1 MTKDEGQL
9 IFKLNKPKA
18 LGLENF
24 FISSS
29 NKLAVNSINK
39 WRLWTERKLILLGPT
54 ASGKSHL
61 ANFWASET
69 CALKIDRGC
78 ILSDDIMEFTKHG
91 ALLIEDLDAFIDEEK
106 QERIFIQ
113 EQLFHFFN
121 ALSQAKCYLL
131 ITGSTPVSNWGITIP
146 DLFSRLSSYEKVNLM
161 PPDDTLLTA
170 VMVKQ
175 FEDKQIKASPEFIS
189 FVSKRLNRTF
199 DCVRDFVDLIDELT
213 LREKREVTIPV
224 ANMALD
230 RLSSLEKKNKKYN
243 E

>member
-1 MTKDEGQL
+1 
-9 IFKLNKPKA
+9 
-18 LGLENF
+18 
-24 FISSS
+24 
-29 NKLAVNSINK
+29 
-39 WRLWTERKLILLGPT
+39 
-54 ASGKSHL
+54 
-61 ANFWASET
+61 
-69 CALKIDRGC
+69 
-78 ILSDDIMEFTKHG
+78 
-91 ALLIEDLDAFIDEEK
+91 
-106 QERIFIQ
+106 
-113 EQLFHFFN
+113 
-121 ALSQAKCYLL
+121 
-131 ITGSTPVSNWGITIP
+131 
-146 DLFSRLSSYEKVNLM
+146 M